1 MKKIAC
7 IALSLVWGVAAFSQS
22 AKQIVSQMQEYV
34 NAHESEG
41 VSFTEEV
48 GLLYVHGYRTSYF
61 SGEKNDRIHIPVQ
74 SQGYRTSYFSGEKN
88 GIAIISNVETTKDMR
103 ETNLEKSKVAILD
116 KKSRTESSK
125 QTEFIDLD
133 IDKKWTIMAD
143 KNEIN
148 HDFVNIGDLHSFGYH
163 FKGLDYIA
171 PAYRYKIIEE
181 TDDTWTI
188 TGKRKLITK
197 YLGSEKRIELVVRKD
212 TYQPVSMTFYY
223 VIDGKPFDVT
233 EITRKKDIQFGVTE
247 QQVTFNPEDY
257 QGFNITGLGF

>member
-48 GLLYVHGYRTSYF
+48 GLLYVHGYRTSY
-61 SGEKNDRIHIPVQ
+61 S
-74 SQGYRTSYFSGEKN
+74 SGEKN

-103 ETNLEKSKVAILD
+103 ESNLEKSKVAILD

-197 YLGSEKRIELVVRKD
+197 YLGIEKRIELVVRKD
-212 TYQPVSMTFYY
+212 TFQPVSMTFYN
-223 VIDGKPFDVT
+223 VIDGEPFDAT
-233 EITRKKDIQFGVTE
+233 EITRKKDMQFGVTE

>member
-48 GLLYVHGYRTSYF
+48 GLLYVHGYRTSY
-61 SGEKNDRIHIPVQ
+61 S
-74 SQGYRTSYFSGEKN
+74 SGEKN
-88 GIAIISNVETTKDMR
+88 GIAIISNVETAKDMR
-103 ETNLEKSKVAILD
+103 ETNLEKSKVAVLD
-116 KKSRTESSK
+116 KKSRIESAK
-125 QTEFIDLD
+125 QTEFIDND
-133 IDKKWTIMAD
+133 IYKKWTIMTD
-143 KNEIN
+143 NKEIN
-148 HDFVNIGDLHSFGYH
+148 HDFVNTADLHSISYY

-171 PAYRYKIIEE
+171 PAYRYKIAEE

-212 TYQPVSMTFYY
+212 TYQPVSVTFYN

-257 QGFNITGLGF
+257 PGFNIAGLGL

>member
-34 NAHESEG
+34 NAHESDG

-48 GLLYVHGYRTSYF
+48 GLFYVHSYRTSY
-61 SGEKNDRIHIPVQ
+61 S
-74 SQGYRTSYFSGEKN
+74 SGEKN

-103 ETNLEKSKVAILD
+103 ETNLEKNKVAILD

-148 HDFVNIGDLHSFGYH
+148 HDFVNIGDLNSFGYH

-233 EITRKKDIQFGVTE
+233 EIIRKKDIQFGVTE
-247 QQVTFNPEDY
+247 QQVTFNPLDY

>member
-61 SGEKNDRIHIPVQ
+61 SGEKN
-74 SQGYRTSYFSGEKN
+74 

-103 ETNLEKSKVAILD
+103 EANLEKSKVAILD

-148 HDFVNIGDLHSFGYH
+148 HDFVNIGDLHSIAIIS
-163 FKGLDYIA
+163 KG
-171 PAYRYKIIEE
+171 
-181 TDDTWTI
+181 
-188 TGKRKLITK
+188 
-197 YLGSEKRIELVVRKD
+197 
-212 TYQPVSMTFYY
+212 
-223 VIDGKPFDVT
+223 
-233 EITRKKDIQFGVTE
+233 
-247 QQVTFNPEDY
+247 
-257 QGFNITGLGF
+257 